1 MTRPTSAIEPF
12 GKYRLGIFYF
22 FIFISLLF
30 RMQRNSSYYFSSP
43 ENTSCGTIFR
53 DATPITP
60 NVCHCFKSTIHR
72 AEWIWWCFWKDQTTS
87 LYTRYRTKK
96 KKKKKEKNTKQNATN
111 ILSSLHSLFFLLI
124 IKLFC
129 FSRLSLTFQTE
140 FVTLKT

>member
-12 GKYRLGIFYF
+12 CKYRLGIFYF
-22 FIFISLLF
+22 LFLFLFYFACSATPVIIFPLPKTQAAGQF
-30 RMQRNSSYYFSSP
+30 
-43 ENTSCGTIFR
+43 FR

-60 NVCHCFKSTIHR
+60 NVCHCFKSTIHP

-96 KKKKKEKNTKQNATN
+96 KKKEEGKNTKQNATN

-129 FSRLSLTFQTE
+129 FFRLSPTFQTE

>member
-22 FIFISLLF
+22 LF
-30 RMQRNSSYYFSSP
+30 LFLFYFACS
-43 ENTSCGTIFR
+43 
-53 DATPITP
+53 ATPVIIFPLPKTQAAGQFFEMRHQSRLTFVIVSKVPSTVP
-60 NVCHCFKSTIHR
+60 NGSDDVFEKIKQLHCIL
-72 AEWIWWCFWKDQTTS
+72 AIEQ
-87 LYTRYRTKK
+87 

-129 FSRLSLTFQTE
+129 FSRLSPTFQTE

>member
-22 FIFISLLF
+22 LF
-30 RMQRNSSYYFSSP
+30 LFLFYFACS
-43 ENTSCGTIFR
+43 
-53 DATPITP
+53 ATPVIIFPLPKTQAAGQFFEMRHQSRLTFVIVSKVPSTVP
-60 NVCHCFKSTIHR
+60 NGSDDVFEKIKQLHCIL
-72 AEWIWWCFWKDQTTS
+72 AIEQ
-87 LYTRYRTKK
+87 
-96 KKKKKEKNTKQNATN
+96 KKKKEKDTKQNATN

-129 FSRLSLTFQTE
+129 FSRLSPTFQTE